1 MDDFSF
7 LSGLFGILFGLIV
20 AEIAT
25 KFADAIDLHHRR
37 PIGLLTPL
45 LACVVLM
52 DAAGFWIWF
61 WSLRSVV
68 TVQWHTVFIG
78 LIVAVI
84 YFLAASLVFPRGQ
97 ADWSSL
103 DQHYWSRKRLVI
115 GGLLLVDGTFFAWEF
130 SRVPPSWNDWWLYFY
145 IVPYFGGFVG
155 LLVSRSRTID
165 IILLLMLAASLISSG
180 LDLFPGSK
188 WGNQLGINILSQP
201 STSGSAVSR

>member
-68 TVQWHTVFIG
+68 TVHWHTVFIG

-84 YFLAASLVFPRGQ
+84 YFLAASLVFPRGNG
-97 ADWSSL
+97 DWASL
-103 DQHYWSRKRLVI
+103 DQHYWSRKRLVV
-115 GGLLLVDGTFFAWEF
+115 GGLLLVDGTFFTWQF
-130 SRVPPSWNDWWLYFY
+130 TRVQPAWNDWWLYFY
-145 IVPYFGGFVG
+145 IAPYFGGFIG
-155 LLVSRSRTID
+155 LLISRSRRVD
-165 IILLLMLAASLISSG
+165 LALLVILIASLISSG
-180 LDLFPGSK
+180 LDLFPGSQ
-188 WGNQLGINILSQP
+188 WGNELGINILPQA
-201 STSGSAVSR
+201 STSVPPVSR